1 MSEPTSDN
9 LLQFETGDLPNS
21 HHHHQ
26 THRNKCFIPLISIF
40 SILFVSLL
48 IFSFYHYS
56 SLNATVSSQTKE
68 LEDLRAYLNNNNNQI
83 FTQTKTY
90 SEQDIL
96 DQIFYPHGSDIIYTL
111 DEPNLIREWTDRT
124 GFHQVLKSS
133 VSGDS
138 IENFQS
144 KTQSGKSYLVLV
156 KTKKGHRFGAYTSLN
171 FSPKEYAQVIVDVKK
186 PDDQAFLFSLDKKEK
201 YLIKNTE
208 SAIMCDESIAVQMGE
223 GELVIKDNFLNNTSQ
238 TSFPKSFD
246 GGDSSPFG
254 LTYGDKEFEVAELEV
269 YHVYRA

>member
-1 MSEPTSDN
+1 MSEPTKDN

-26 THRNKCFIPLISIF
+26 TNKSKYYLPLISIF
-40 SILFVSLL
+40 SFAFISLL
-48 IFSFYHYS
+48 IFSFYHF
-56 SLNATVSSQTKE
+56 SLIDTVSSQTKE
-68 LEDLRAYLNNNNNQI
+68 LEELKAYLNNNNNPI
-83 FTQTKTY
+83 YTESKTY

-96 DQIFYPHGSDIIYTL
+96 NQIFYPHGSDIIYTL
-111 DEPNLIREWTDRT
+111 EELNLIREWTGRT

-223 GELVIKDNFLNNTSQ
+223 GDLVIKDNFLNNTSH
-238 TSFPKSFD
+238 TSFPQNFD
-246 GGDSSPFG
+246 GGNSSPFG
-254 LTYGDKEFEVAELEV
+254 LTYGDKEFEVEELEV